1 VISTKDN
8 GKTISNK
15 ERESFKYLKETSIEV
30 FGKRI
35 ISTARDNT
43 NLLMAIIIKA
53 TSMKVQDMEKANIFG
68 MIKVVIKVNG
78 NMIKCMAMEDISM
91 YKVWLLRESFKMI
104 HLLETTNN
112 DYIIFIMVNY
122 IKI

>member
-1 VISTKDN
+1 MISTKDN